1 MSLLLGLGTLGF
13 LLLLL
18 LAKSLTVLELRAR
31 ESEYR
36 HNTVQISDLEQDLD
50 TSRRKYLIAIKA
62 EGVAKHRLSQAK
74 TKLASLKQH
83 ADALRKTAAQ
93 SVARKEKEQEQRLE
107 GIVMHALGGTS
118 VRRDSQFK
126 RVMKVITR
134 LVDAEKGSDNDQII
148 AAIEEKIRQM
158 GRKGLLKAAEQGGG
172 VEVEEVEGEKGEAE
186 TQVESEAEEQTQV
199 ADTPDQPTKERSPT
213 SRKDLIRDAL
223 VKKR

>member
-1 MSLLLGLGTLGF
+1 MSLLLGLGTLGC

-18 LAKSLTVLELRAR
+18 LAKTLTVLELRAR

-36 HNTVQISDLEQDLD
+36 HNTVRISDLEQDLD

-62 EGVAKHRLSQAK
+62 EGVSKHRLAQAK
-74 TKLASLKQH
+74 TKLASLRQH
-83 ADALRKTAAQ
+83 ADQLRKTAAQ
-93 SVARKEKEQEQRLE
+93 SAARKEKEQEQRLE
-107 GIVMHALGGTS
+107 GIVMHSLGGTS

-134 LVDAEKGSDNDQII
+134 LVDAEKGSDSDEII

-158 GRKGLLKAAEQGGG
+158 GRKGLLKAAEQGVGAG
-172 VEVEEVEGEKGEAE
+172 AEDEEVEEAEAE
-186 TQVESEAEEQTQV
+186 TQVESGAEEQEQAV
-199 ADTPDQPTKERSPT
+199 ERPDQPAKERPPT